1 MKYTY
6 TYTYALARGGV
17 EGEGERARRDTGEKE
32 PRAGGLVAADGAGC
46 LEWRL
51 SYHAGPPLTTSGA
64 GTTWIRCPLQ
74 HGIYAVPNP
83 L

>member
-6 TYTYALARGGV
+6 TYTYALV

-32 PRAGGLVAADGAGC
+32 PRASGLVAADGAGC

-51 SYHAGPPLTTSGA
+51 SYHAGLPLTTSGA
-64 GTTWIRCPLQ
+64 RL
-74 HGIYAVPNP
+74 Y
-83 L
+83 